1 MPTAVPKAAPRLW
14 TRVVLVVLLALGV
27 VALSLCHTDA
37 VPHGR
42 TVASVAASGHGGE
55 ETASSASSAAHDHE
69 EHCDEAGSVLV
80 DQRTGSLSASVLLG
94 MGVFAF
100 VGLPV
105 PAPTSRPLPRSARRR
120 RTLPLGGTRAL
131 VSLCVRRV

>member
-1 MPTAVPKAAPRLW
+1 M
-14 TRVVLVVLLALGV
+14 LVVLLALGV
-27 VALSLCHTDA
+27 AAVSLCHTDA
-37 VPHGR
+37 VPHGS
-42 TVASVAASGHGGE
+42 TVSAAVSSGHGAE
-55 ETASSASSAAHDHE
+55 ETHSSTAHEHE
-69 EHCDEAGSVLV
+69 AHCDEAGAVLA

-94 MGVFAF
+94 LGVFAF

-105 PAPTSRPLPRSARRR
+105 PAPKSRPLPRSARRH